1 MLWQLYRE
9 RFFPINIS
17 TQRDALV
24 IDDRRP
30 SDDLLLF
37 VTLLVGSLFISA
49 ILLRP
54 LIANGIYWPLAL
66 FLLPAPIFAVKCLR
80 RSFREKYVF
89 DKSQE
94 TYTFKRRSVLKSPT
108 TQGDL
113 SLIRAVQIE
122 RTRVTTE
129 DRTKEVFRVVLLLR
143 QGLLLGASD
152 SLPLREGLPLGSTY
166 ESEAQI
172 ANAIANF
179 LDLGVP
185 ETVDVLQFQ
194 RN

>member
-17 TQRDALV
+17 TQKDVLV

-30 SDDLLLF
+30 GDNLLLF

-49 ILLRP
+49 ILFRP

-66 FLLPAPIFAVKCLR
+66 FLLPTPIFAVKSLR
-80 RSFREKYVF
+80 RSFREEYVF
-89 DKSQE
+89 DKSLE
-94 TYTFKRRSVLKSPT
+94 TYTFKRRSVLKSLT

-113 SLIRAVQIE
+113 SQIRAVQIE
-122 RTRVTTE
+122 RTTVTTE
-129 DRTKEVFRVVLLLR
+129 HRTEEVFRVVLLLR

-152 SLPLREGLPLGSTY
+152 ILPLREGLPLGSTY

-185 ETVDVLQFQ
+185 ETVDVLQF
-194 RN
+194 